1 MTIGITQPALNT
13 AATLWCSAA
22 VGVLAGGGALS
33 YAALAAGMAARWR
46 VEPSIE

>member
-1 MTIGITQPALNT
+1 VVLG
-13 AATLWCSAA
+13 SR
-22 VGVLAGGGALS
+22 GVLAGGGALS